1 MALLVFALISRG
13 QAVSAQA
20 VAKSRALA
28 AESQTE
34 LSADPELSILL
45 AIQAVRA
52 SATPQ
57 AMYAVREAIDQSPL
71 RRQLPARGN
80 QWCTDLSYDEESPA
94 IAYAPSGRQ
103 IAEVACDGKLTILD
117 DATGRVHARWDVGT
131 QADAIAYSPDGRT
144 LAVAAED
151 GITLLNA
158 ATGKV
163 LRTLT
168 PQSNKPLCV
177 GGGPCTGSGGPPFC
191 APGQVATLGTI
202 PVELA
207 FSPDGTRLAVSFGFS
222 LDIWQLHGGSVP
234 RVVGGASGCIEGM
247 GFNRSGGEILVADN
261 ADVGVVDAASGRL
274 LGVRPALPGDRSAG
288 QGYPV
293 VGRLAVSPDGRY
305 VAAAIGFDANN
316 SGEVELFNAAPWRRL
331 ATVAYSPDAP
341 ITGLAFSPDS
351 SRLAI
356 GTGDGAAGIWSVA
369 SDRELLPLSGH
380 ITQITS
386 IAWRPDGGELA
397 TTSDDGEG
405 LVWRASL
412 GQGTTIATGA
422 GLALAAANT
431 RGDRVWAAFAS
442 PAPGAEVLRSWT
454 AGAPV
459 KQIRGA
465 RTANRGRRRRE
476 PGQPLRDARRREP
489 ERRDP
494 RSCQRPRDRQCVR
507 GLPRD
512 QPLARSR
519 SIGGRLEL
527 RRCGPL
533 RRRVRDAATRRRVG
547 HRRNVQRWRV
557 RGDQRRRPARG
568 WSRLLRRRDPVERS
582 NRPATRD
589 IRHRRADSL
598 GREPEPRRSAARDLL
613 AGANHDTVRHDDQA
627 LCARPHG

>member
-1 MALLVFALISRG
+1 M
-13 QAVSAQA
+13 SAQA

-316 SGEVELFNAAPWRRL
+316 SGEVELFNPAPWRRL

-459 KQIRGA
+459 QRFAVPGPQTGAVAGVSQDSRFGMLVDENQNVVIRDL
-465 RTANRGRRRRE
+465 ANGRAIGSVSE
-476 PGQPLRDARRREP
+476 GFPVTSLSLAA
-489 ERRDP
+489 
-494 RSCQRPRDRQCVR
+494 DR
-507 GLPRD
+507 
-512 QPLARSR
+512 LAVGS
-519 SIGGRLEL
+519 SSG
-527 RRCGPL
+527 
-533 RRRVRDAATRRRVG
+533 DAALYDVASGMLQLAGGSATGGTCSGGAYVAISADAQRAAGVG
-547 HRRNVQRWRV
+547 YC
-557 RGDQRRRPARG
+557 GG
-568 WSRLLRRRDPVERS
+568 EDPVERS